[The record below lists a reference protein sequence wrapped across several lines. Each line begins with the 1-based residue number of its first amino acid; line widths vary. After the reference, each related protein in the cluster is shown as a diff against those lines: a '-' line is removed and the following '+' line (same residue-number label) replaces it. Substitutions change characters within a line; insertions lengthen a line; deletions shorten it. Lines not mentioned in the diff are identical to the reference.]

1 MSRTQQ
7 IVRLVYHGY
16 VALFL
21 LYLYVPLA
29 VVMTLAF
36 NASPLPAFPWQGFTL
51 QWFREIAGD
60 GFLLRSIWNSLV
72 VGAGVTVL
80 SVTVGTVTAFVL
92 VRYQFLGK
100 GLLYALALSPLIMP
114 GVILGISMLVFFSD
128 VGLETGLFTTVLGQS
143 SFIISF
149 VLLIASARLQKFDR
163 SLEEAAQDLGATP
176 LQAIRRVTLPAL
188 RPALVASGVVAFLLS
203 FDNFN
208 TTLFLIGNEA
218 TLPIHIYAA
227 VRLGLSPKINA
238 ISVVFI
244 VVTAGLGVAY
254 EVIRRRE
261 GAAGR

>member
-1 MSRTQQ
+1 MSPGQRIART
-7 IVRLVYHGY
+7 VYYGY

-36 NASPLPAFPWQGFTL
+36 NANPLPAFPWQGFTL
-51 QWFREIAGD
+51 RWFREVSAD
-60 GFLLRSIWNSLV
+60 PFLLRAIGNSV
-72 VGAGVTVL
+72 VVALGVSVL
-80 SVTVGTVTAFVL
+80 SVSVGTVTAFVL
-92 VRYQFLGK
+92 VRYQFPGK

-128 VGLETGLFTTVLGQS
+128 IGVETGLVTTILGQS

-149 VLLIASARLQKFDR
+149 VLLIVAARLQKFDR
-163 SLEEAAQDLGATP
+163 AFEEAAQDLGATP
-176 LQAIRRVTLPAL
+176 LQAIWRVTLPSL
-188 RPALVASGVVAFLLS
+188 RPALIAGAVVAFLLS

-218 TLPIHIYAA
+218 TLPIHIYSA

-244 VVTAGLGVAY
+244 VVTVGLGVAY
-254 EVIRRRE
+254 EAIRRRE
-261 GAAGR
+261 QPAA